1 MYKSF
6 LHVWIGMILISPLQS
21 IKTEEV
27 PPDLVYPS
35 PGCGTGCSITQI
47 SKTYPEKLDNGWIRV
62 KVEMTLSFHKSSPS
76 PFFYDDEKGEEG
88 FFSRTGIWNP
98 RVSEGW
104 VFANCSEGLY
114 GSGGSKKDMS
124 DSRIRSIFWIDDSGN
139 KRFESSHAGGFTYS
153 NWKKLCDSEFF

>member
-62 KVEMTLSFHKSSPS
+62 KVEMTLSFHNSS
-76 PFFYDDEKGEEG
+76 PFFMMTRKE
-88 FFSRTGIWNP
+88 
-98 RVSEGW
+98 
-104 VFANCSEGLY
+104 
-114 GSGGSKKDMS
+114 KKDFLLEQVFG
-124 DSRIRSIFWIDDSGN
+124 IQ
-139 KRFESSHAGGFTYS
+139 E
-153 NWKKLCDSEFF
+153 

>member
-1 MYKSF
+1 MFKSF
-6 LHVWIGMILISPLQS
+6 LHIGIGMILILPLQS
-21 IKTEEV
+21 VKTEEI
-27 PPDLVYPS
+27 PPDLVYHS
-35 PGCGTGCSITQI
+35 PGCGTGCTIKQI

-62 KVEMTLSFHKSSPS
+62 KVEMTKSFHKSSPS

-124 DSRIRSIFWIDDSGN
+124 DSRIRSIYWIDDSGN

>member
-1 MYKSF
+1 MIKSF
-6 LHVWIGMILISPLQS
+6 LHIGIGIILISPLQS

-62 KVEMTLSFHKSSPS
+62 KVEKTKSFHKSS

-88 FFSRTGIWNP
+88 SSAVCQKSL
-98 RVSEGW
+98 VSHCLNYNYLRRG
-104 VFANCSEGLY
+104 AA
-114 GSGGSKKDMS
+114 
-124 DSRIRSIFWIDDSGN
+124 R
-139 KRFESSHAGGFTYS
+139 
-153 NWKKLCDSEFF
+153 